1 MKSGLLVAVVLS
13 TLALTNAAATP
24 GKYSDIAA
32 MLRQYELS
40 SDQNLALKEN
50 TEEDDEEVDED
61 DSAIVQEANALLSS
75 VIQGDGDDGMLLA
88 AMMEEDEDDAV
99 AQFRFIRRALRRL
112 RNSRLGGVIRR
123 FRNSP
128 AGRRVTNRLRS
139 RFCGSGK

>member
-50 TEEDDEEVDED
+50 TEEDDEDVDED

-99 AQFRFIRRALRRL
+99 AQFRFIRRALRG
-112 RNSRLGGVIRR
+112 LGGVIRR